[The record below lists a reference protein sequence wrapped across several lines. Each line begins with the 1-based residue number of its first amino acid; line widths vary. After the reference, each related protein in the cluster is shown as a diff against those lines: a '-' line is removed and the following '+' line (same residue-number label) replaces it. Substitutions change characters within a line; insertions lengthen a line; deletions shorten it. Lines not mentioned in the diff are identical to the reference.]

1 MELTQSQ
8 QNKIKKVAKF
18 LDDSNIATVE
28 SFIDVEEKLDELNVK
43 IDEISQSMLRE
54 VEIPDQKDHTEHME
68 RMMEMMN
75 ETIEVDVTLNIL

>member
-75 ETIEVDVTLNIL
+75 EPIEVEVTLNIL